1 MNRQIRRRILARLNP
16 IKRKN
21 KRYVAKPI
29 KPPAAAAPASG
40 QEAAPAAARRSVGAS
55 AANAVQMRRRAHNNH
70 RLLGP
75 FLAIA
80 MLVAAWVI
88 WECSTP
94 TLEASTPLWWGL
106 LSTAAVVYLG
116 VLWGGR
122 RSYQSGIASPSVVAI
137 HSALLVAAALYGF
150 GTAATALDA
159 SANDL
164 RLLALTTLLLCV
176 TAFAALV
183 ALETV
188 FRAFVALSVL
198 PLLAALLSHS
208 PADLALNVV
217 LGLATMLLLVGH
229 AGLARTLRNA
239 FRADVEQR
247 ALLQRLEHAN
257 QALSADRMVLQTETR
272 TDPLTGLANRRYLE
286 HTLAAEWNR
295 CRRSEVPLSCVMLDI
310 DHFKAYNDHYGH
322 DGGDR
327 CLKAVANILN
337 NSTRRASD
345 LVARYGGE
353 EFVLLLPETSA
364 IGATTVADFLK
375 TAVIDARIEHLASPL
390 TEILTLS
397 LGVATLLPDSDRM
410 PDELLK
416 AADLA
421 LYEAKRTGRN
431 RVVQADEQ
439 ALEAARLTARGLI
452 G

>member
-1 MNRQIRRRILARLNP
+1 MNESSPHKQPVAPLNSSQEPSAAESAPAQKQRIRRETDQG
-16 IKRKN
+16 
-21 KRYVAKPI
+21 V
-29 KPPAAAAPASG
+29 PAAAVRG
-40 QEAAPAAARRSVGAS
+40 VGAS
-55 AANAVQMRRRAHNNH
+55 AANAMQIRRRAHNNH
-70 RLLGP
+70 RLLSP
-75 FLAIA
+75 FLAVA

-88 WECSTP
+88 WQCKTT
-94 TLEASTPLWWGL
+94 TLEAGTALWAGL
-106 LSTAAVVYLG
+106 LGAAAIVYFGL
-116 VLWGGR
+116 LWGGR
-122 RSYQSGIASPSVVAI
+122 KAYQSGIASPWVIAI

-150 GTAATALDA
+150 GAAATALGA

-164 RLLALTTLLLCV
+164 RLLALTTLLVCV

-217 LGLATMLLLVGH
+217 LAVATILLLVGH

-286 HTLAAEWNR
+286 QTLAAEWNR

-353 EFVLLLPETSA
+353 EFVLLLPETGD
-364 IGATTVADFLK
+364 IGATTVADLLK

-390 TEILTLS
+390 TGILTLS

-421 LYEAKRTGRN
+421 LYEAKRIGRN
-431 RVVQADEQ
+431 RVVQADGQ